1 MKKYFLP
8 ILALAFFS
16 PITFVSAIGLDDL
29 GFWTP
34 PDGSILVSQ
43 NLTLI
48 GVLTLIQGI
57 LLKAVLP
64 IIVVWTA
71 LYIAYHL
78 LTAEGDETRMKQAWR
93 SLAYS
98 SIALII
104 VALSYA
110 MISILSTIK
119 L

>member
-1 MKKYFLP
+1 MKKYVIS
-8 ILALAFFS
+8 ILALIFFS
-16 PITFVSAIGLDDL
+16 TVNFVNAIGLDDI
-29 GFWTP
+29 GFWTAP
-34 PDGSILVSQ
+34 QGSILDWWWV
-43 NLTLI
+43 TLI
-48 GVLTLIQGI
+48 GVLTLIQWI
-57 LLKAVLP
+57 LLRAVLP

-78 LTAEGDETRMKQAWR
+78 LTAEGDETRMKQAWK

-98 SIALII
+98 AIALVI